1 MSEQPYV
8 ILKGITKAFGPVL
21 ANDHVNLNIRRG
33 EIHALLGENGSGK
46 STLMNILSGI
56 YAPDE
61 GSICIDGVKVK
72 IRNPQDSEKLGIGMI
87 HQHFKLVEALS
98 AKENIVGGLKKGV
111 LLHNRQIDSEIE
123 ALCRQYGL
131 NVDPHKMVY
140 DMSIGEKQTVE
151 IMKAI
156 YRKARI
162 LILDEPTAVLTPQ
175 ETRKL
180 FDILRTM
187 RKAGCAIVIITHKLD
202 EVMDISDRVTVLRK
216 GQSIRTLE
224 TARTNVQELTE
235 CMVGRAMDL
244 SIERTP
250 VMPGSKLLLTVD
262 HITVKNRAKR
272 KMLDDVTIELRSGEI
287 MGIAG
292 VAGSGQRELCEAIT
306 GMTAISKGNII
317 LNGRIISGM
326 TPRTMLKEGV
336 NIGFVPEDRLGMGLV
351 GGMSVCDNAIL
362 KSYRSMKGLFIDRKQ
377 ANMQAEKIVRD
388 YNVST
393 PGIGQMIRRLSGGNI
408 QKVLLGRELE
418 SRPDLI
424 IVAYPVRGLDI
435 GASYYIYDLLKRE
448 KARGAGILFIG
459 EDLDVLM
466 SLSDRIAV
474 MCDGKI
480 IGVEKAED
488 VTRED
493 LGMMMM
499 GHKKEAAN

>member
-8 ILKGITKAFGPVL
+8 VLKGITKAFGPVL
-21 ANDHVNLNIRRG
+21 ANDHVNLNVRKG

-61 GSICIDGVKVK
+61 GSIYIDGVKEK

-111 LLHNRQIDSEIE
+111 LLHNRQIDDEIK
-123 ALCRQYGL
+123 ALCKQYGL
-131 NVDPHKMVY
+131 SVDPDKMVY

-156 YRKARI
+156 YRKAKI

-216 GQSIRTLE
+216 GQSIQTLE
-224 TARTNVQELTE
+224 TAHTNVQELTE
-235 CMVGRAMDL
+235 CMVGHAMDL

-272 KMLDDVTIELRSGEI
+272 KMLDDVSIELRTGEI

-377 ANMQAEKIVRD
+377 ANKQAEKIVKD

-418 SRPDLI
+418 SKPDLI

-466 SLSDRIAV
+466 GLSDRIAV

-480 IGVEKAED
+480 IGVEKTEN
-488 VTRED
+488 VTKED

-499 GHKKEAAN
+499 GHKKEAVN

>member
-326 TPRTMLKEGV
+326 TPRTMLREGV

-435 GASYYIYDLLKRE
+435 GASYYTYDLLKRE